1 MERSADTQSA
11 ALLAASINEAHRGDA
26 AHVHGRRVHRAT
38 LCDPDFW
45 TATLTIANAAL
56 GTGLLGLPL
65 AFRNAG
71 VVGGAVMTCA
81 LVVVCAAS
89 LYVIMTRMGWAQAI
103 DRDVKGFGA
112 LVRWGAGARTSWFV
126 EVLVFINCVGAC
138 IGYLVVLGDMITPLL
153 LGPIS
158 HIAPSLHESSARIV
172 IVVGERIDWS
182 DRTAS
187 RGLRSS
193 SVSG

>member
-1 MERSADTQSA
+1 MVPVGDPSSRAWAHLHSYPVANGEIGRHAVRA

-56 GTGLLGLPL
+56 GTGLLVSA

-112 LVRWGAGARTSWFV
+112 LVRWGVGARLRGSW
-126 EVLVFINCVGAC
+126 
-138 IGYLVVLGDMITPLL
+138 
-153 LGPIS
+153 
-158 HIAPSLHESSARIV
+158 
-172 IVVGERIDWS
+172 
-182 DRTAS
+182 
-187 RGLRSS
+187 RSS
-193 SVSG
+193 SRQPWAHASVILLCWAT